1 MASWDEIKRPFR
13 DALIAAYNWDR
24 LALVLAYLSP
34 SRRLDR
40 ITSENEGFDKN
51 VDDVIADAV
60 QTGWLEDLARGAL
73 EENPEHS
80 ALKEIVPQ
88 ILQGVEAEGKDYYQQ
103 RSTTALGPDDE
114 PAAGGHIV
122 SSGTIS
128 TGSFS
133 GINVGVTIGH
143 GSSTSVSGV
152 TINAVP
158 AADDAAQKEL
168 ERLVARLNALLK
180 ETAASQREDA
190 DAVAQST
197 QMLLDTASV
206 EKPNPT
212 LVQSLGGMLQQSA
225 QAFKDNLP
233 EIVEVAGKIALAAT
247 AVAKAA
253 G

>member
-1 MASWDEIKRPFR
+1 MATWDEIKRPFR

-80 ALKEIVPQ
+80 ALKESVPQ
-88 ILQGVEAEGKDYYQQ
+88 IVQGVEDEGKDYYQ
-103 RSTTALGPDDE
+103 RSTTVLQPDDE
-114 PAAGGHIV
+114 PTAGGHIV

-168 ERLVARLNALLK
+168 ERLIARLNALLK
-180 ETAASQREDA
+180 EVAASQREDA

-206 EKPNPT
+206 ETPNPT
-212 LVQSLGGMLQQSA
+212 LVQSLGSMLQQSA

-253 G
+253 R